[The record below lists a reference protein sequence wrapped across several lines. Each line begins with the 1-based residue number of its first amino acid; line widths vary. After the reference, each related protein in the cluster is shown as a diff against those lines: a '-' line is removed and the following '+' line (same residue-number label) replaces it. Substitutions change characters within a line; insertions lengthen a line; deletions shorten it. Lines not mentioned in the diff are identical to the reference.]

1 MSRMNSFVELDFS
14 RRPRKALRRAA
25 RRGLLLSGCL
35 LCAAAGG
42 AEDVPPLVASPSDG
56 EKRALQVDAPAAESL
71 EAPEATVRR
80 LCEARKALD
89 AAQMEAVLAE
99 DYRGEQSDG
108 SEIAYDRERGRQTAD
123 WERVM
128 STRWDYRILGVDGSA
143 VTVLLTEESAYFDLL
158 GIGTRTQV
166 TVYFV
171 DGGKVSRSLSKLDVQ
186 KHGSQAQEFRRF
198 HAWLLQQIEQPEPE
212 LIGPDGRLIFDG
224 KGAARML
231 HWLTKWHEAQ
241 K

>member
-1 MSRMNSFVELDFS
+1 MAKSGPFLELAF
-14 RRPRKALRRAA
+14 
-25 RRGLLLSGCL
+25 L
-35 LCAAAGG
+35 LCAAAT
-42 AEDVPPLVASPSDG
+42 AASEAASFAASPTEG
-56 EKRALQVDAPAAESL
+56 ERPAAQAEPADRGMQ
-71 EAPEATVRR
+71 EPPVETVRR

-89 AAQMEAVLAE
+89 ATQMEAVLAE
-99 DYRGEQSDG
+99 DYRGVQPDG

-128 STRWDYRILGVDGSA
+128 GTRWDYRILGVDGSA

-186 KHGSQAQEFRRF
+186 ERGSQAQEFRRF

-224 KGAARML
+224 KGGARML
-231 HWLTKWHEAQ
+231 FWLKKWHEVQ
-241 K
+241 S